1 MYAVIKTGGKQHR
14 VQPGDVIEVEL
25 MHGQHGNSITFT
37 PLLVVDDE
45 GKTHFGKD
53 LGRAQVK
60 AKLLGE
66 DKGEK
71 VKIFKYR
78 AKTGYAKRMGHRQM
92 HSLVEIEDVVFGKR
106 SGTKKAEDADEVE
119 EAPVAPDQSVG
130 DAASSSTEAEAPA
143 EVKKPRPKPEAEGD
157 GAARKSTRSSAGA
170 KSRRSTKGRA

>member
-53 LGRAQVK
+53 LGKAQVK

-119 EAPVAPDQSVG
+119 AAPVPPDQSVG
-130 DAASSSTEAEAPA
+130 DAASSSSGAEAPA

-170 KSRRSTKGRA
+170 KSRRSAKGRA

>member
-25 MHGQHGNSITFT
+25 MHGQHGTSITFT

-66 DKGEK
+66 EKGEK

-92 HSLVEIEDVVFGKR
+92 HSLVEIEDVVFGRR
-106 SGTKKAEDADEVE
+106 SGTKKAEDGE
-119 EAPVAPDQSVG
+119 EAEAAP
-130 DAASSSTEAEAPA
+130 ARTEAPA
-143 EVKKPRPKPEAEGD
+143 EEEKPRPKPQAEVEGV
-157 GAARKSTRSSAGA
+157 ARKSTRSSAGA
-170 KSRRSTKGRA
+170 KSRRSTKGQA

>member
-25 MHGQHGNSITFT
+25 MHGQHGTSITFT

-66 DKGEK
+66 EKGEK

-92 HSLVEIEDVVFGKR
+92 HSLVEIEDVVFGRR
-106 SGTKKAEDADEVE
+106 SGTKKAEDGEEVE
-119 EAPVAPDQSVG
+119 
-130 DAASSSTEAEAPA
+130 AASAGTGTEAPA
-143 EVKKPRPKPEAEGD
+143 EEKKPRPKPQAEVE

-170 KSRRSTKGRA
+170 KSRRTTKGGA

>member
-53 LGRAQVK
+53 LGKAQVK

-106 SGTKKAEDADEVE
+106 SGTKKAEDADDVE
-119 EAPVAPDQSVG
+119 AAPVAQDQSVG
-130 DAASSSTEAEAPA
+130 DAAPSSTEAPA
-143 EVKKPRPKPEAEGD
+143 EEKKPRPKPGAEGD

>member
-25 MHGQHGNSITFT
+25 MHGQHGTSITFT

-66 DKGEK
+66 EKGEK

-92 HSLVEIEDVVFGKR
+92 HSLVQIEDVVFGRR
-106 SGTKKAEDADEVE
+106 SGTKKAEDGDEVE
-119 EAPVAPDQSVG
+119 AAPAG
-130 DAASSSTEAEAPA
+130 TGTEAPA
-143 EVKKPRPKPEAEGD
+143 EEKKARPKPQAEAEGVV
-157 GAARKSTRSSAGA
+157 GKSTRSSAEA
-170 KSRRSTKGRA
+170 KTRRSSKGRA

>member
-25 MHGQHGNSITFT
+25 MHGQHGTSVTFI

-53 LGRAQVK
+53 LGKAQVK

-66 DKGEK
+66 EKGDK

-78 AKTGYAKRMGHRQM
+78 PKTGYAKRQGHRQM
-92 HSLVEIEDVVFGKR
+92 HSLVEIEDVVFSKR
-106 SGTKKAEDADEVE
+106 AGAKKADDEE
-119 EAPVAPDQSVG
+119 G
-130 DAASSSTEAEAPA
+130 AEASPPPA
-143 EVKKPRPKPEAEGD
+143 PEEVAAESP
-157 GAARKSTRSSAGA
+157 AKKSTRSSAA
-170 KSRRSTKGRA
+170 SKSRRTTKGRA

>member
-1 MYAVIKTGGKQHR
+1 MYAVIKAGGKQHR
-14 VQPGDVIEVEL
+14 VKPGDVIEVEL
-25 MHGQHGNSITFT
+25 MHGEHGTSVTFT

-66 DKGEK
+66 EKGEK

-78 AKTGYAKRMGHRQM
+78 AKTGYAKRMGHRQT

-106 SGTKKAEDADEVE
+106 TTTKKAEDEEAEVEAAPAPRDQRVE
-119 EAPVAPDQSVG
+119 EA
-130 DAASSSTEAEAPA
+130 AEGAPA
-143 EVKKPRPKPEAEGD
+143 KK
-157 GAARKSTRSSAGA
+157 SSRSSGGP
-170 KSRRSTKGRA
+170 KSRQSTKGRA

>member
-92 HSLVEIEDVVFGKR
+92 HSLVEIEDVVLGKR
-106 SGTKKAEDADEVE
+106 TGTKKAEDEVAEVE
-119 EAPVAPDQSVG
+119 APPSPRDESVG
-130 DAASSSTEAEAPA
+130 EAA
-143 EVKKPRPKPEAEGD
+143 EVEGPP
-157 GAARKSTRSSAGA
+157 ARKPSRPSGGPR
-170 KSRRSTKGRA
+170 SRRS

>member
-25 MHGQHGNSITFT
+25 MHGQHGNSSTFT

-53 LGRAQVK
+53 LGKAQVK

-106 SGTKKAEDADEVE
+106 STTKKAEDEEAEVEAAPASRDERVE
-119 EAPVAPDQSVG
+119 EA
-130 DAASSSTEAEAPA
+130 AEAAPA
-143 EVKKPRPKPEAEGD
+143 KK
-157 GAARKSTRSSAGA
+157 SSRSSGGP
-170 KSRRSTKGRA
+170 KSRQSTKGRA

>member
-25 MHGQHGNSITFT
+25 MHGQQGTAVTFT

-45 GKTHFGKD
+45 GKAHFGKD

-66 DKGEK
+66 EKGDK

-78 AKTGYAKRMGHRQM
+78 PKTGYAKRQGHRQM
-92 HSLVEIEDVVFGKR
+92 HSLVQIEGVVFGKR
-106 SGTKKAEDADEVE
+106 SASKKDETADAEAALAPQDETVGEAASAGVAVDAPTEEKRTRPSRKTEVE
-119 EAPVAPDQSVG
+119 
-130 DAASSSTEAEAPA
+130 
-143 EVKKPRPKPEAEGD
+143 
-157 GAARKSTRSSAGA
+157 GAARKPRSSGGA
-170 KSRRSTKGRA
+170 KSPRSTKGRS

>member
-53 LGRAQVK
+53 LGKAQVK

-106 SGTKKAEDADEVE
+106 SGTKKAEDTDDVE
-119 EAPVAPDQSVG
+119 AAPVAQDQSVG
-130 DAASSSTEAEAPA
+130 DAASSSAGAEAPA
-143 EVKKPRPKPEAEGD
+143 EERKPRPKPGAEGD

>member
-25 MHGQHGNSITFT
+25 MHGQHGTSITFT

-45 GKTHFGKD
+45 GKTHIGKD
-53 LGRAQVK
+53 LGKAQVK

-66 DKGEK
+66 EKGEK

-92 HSLVEIEDVVFGKR
+92 HSLVEIEDVVFGR
-106 SGTKKAEDADEVE
+106 RAPSKKGGETAEE
-119 EAPVAPDQSVG
+119 P
-130 DAASSSTEAEAPA
+130 AAEAEAASPATAVEEPA
-143 EVKKPRPKPEAEGD
+143 EKVPEEKTPAKTPAKKAPAP
-157 GAARKSTRSSAGA
+157 
-170 KSRRSTKGRA
+170 

>member
-66 DKGEK
+66 EKGEK

-106 SGTKKAEDADEVE
+106 SGTKKAEDGDEVE
-119 EAPVAPDQSVG
+119 AAPSPKPQ
-130 DAASSSTEAEAPA
+130 A
-143 EVKKPRPKPEAEGD
+143 EVED
-157 GAARKSTRSSAGA
+157 TVRKTTRSSAGA
-170 KSRRSTKGRA
+170 KSRGSSKGRA